1 METLA
6 IGLWGCFF
14 GMTVL
19 ILGGAALAYSR
30 SLHRIALNAAMS
42 GVASALFVVAF
53 LDSLPIADD
62 ASLARL
68 LAHLATAVSCMLA
81 YQLLALLGILR
92 SGERQQRTMLLLG
105 TFGLIIL
112 GAGWALDPTPS
123 LRLSIVMACL
133 LAFAGLL
140 FCVRSAVRGIRLGWV
155 AVLSVFCMLAALGG
169 LGWIATH
176 RSETLWPIHVAS
188 SVAATLYLMTMA
200 YVLWARY
207 AYLIE
212 LKEVMAHG
220 PGYDPVTRMRSH
232 EETGQLV
239 GAVFKSFRDKP
250 EPMGVIVLTI
260 ANLYALEK
268 LHGAAAVN
276 SALFVC
282 AGRLRRVVPAQ
293 VEMGRLGHDGFLLI
307 MRNCHESGRLI
318 RLARS
323 VESRL
328 RKSVTLNTSLKSNRF
343 EADSTVW
350 VAEIG
355 VGVLRLNNPAVR
367 GASAI
372 SMARGMSRT
381 AVSYESRVAWFD
393 HASAEIVELPT
404 LASV

>member
-1 METLA
+1 MEKLA
-6 IGLWGCFF
+6 IGFWGCFF
-14 GMTVL
+14 GMTAV
-19 ILGGAALAYSR
+19 ILAGAALAYSR

-42 GVASALFVVAF
+42 GMASAFFVLAF
-53 LDSLPIADD
+53 LDAMPIENDD
-62 ASLARL
+62 TLARF

-92 SGERQQRTMLLLG
+92 TPERQQKTMLALG
-105 TFGLIIL
+105 ALAVVVI
-112 GAGWALDPTPS
+112 GAGWTLGPLQS
-123 LRLSIVMACL
+123 LQLSIVMACI
-133 LAFAGLL
+133 LAATGLL
-140 FCVRSAVRGIRLGWV
+140 VCLRSAARGVRLGWV
-155 AVLSVFCMLAALGG
+155 AVISVFCMLAALGG
-169 LGWIATH
+169 LGWIALNREH
-176 RSETLWPIHVAS
+176 ALWPVHAVSA
-188 SVAATLYLMTMA
+188 VAATIYLMTMA

-207 AYLIE
+207 SYLIE
-212 LKEVMAHG
+212 LQQVMAHG
-220 PGYDPVTRMRSH
+220 PAYDPVTRMRSH

-239 GAVFKSFRDKP
+239 GAVFRSFRDKP

-276 SALFVC
+276 IALFVC
-282 AGRLRRVVPAQ
+282 AGRLRRLVPAQ

-328 RKSVTLNTSLKSNRF
+328 RKSVTLNTSLDANRF

-393 HASAEIVELPT
+393 HASAEIVELPVI
-404 LASV
+404 APA

>member
-1 METLA
+1 MTL
-6 IGLWGCFF
+6 L
-14 GMTVL
+14 L
-19 ILGGAALAYSR
+19 LGGAALAYFQ

-42 GVASALFVVAF
+42 GVASALFVLAF
-53 LDSLPIADD
+53 LDILPMADD
-62 ASLARL
+62 ATLARL
-68 LAHLATAVSCMLA
+68 LAHLATTVSCMLA
-81 YQLLALLGILR
+81 YQLLALLGMLR
-92 SGERQQRTMLLLG
+92 SRQKRQRTILLLVA
-105 TFGLIIL
+105 LCLLIL
-112 GAGWALDPTPS
+112 GAGWVLDPRQS
-123 LRLSIVMACL
+123 LTLSLLMACL

-155 AVLSVFCMLAALGG
+155 AALSVLCMLAALSG
-169 LGWIATH
+169 LGWLATH
-176 RSETLWPIHVAS
+176 RLNTMWTIHVAS
-188 SVAATLYLMTMA
+188 SIAAIMYLVTMA

-212 LKEVMAHG
+212 LRDVMAHG
-220 PGYDPVTRMRSH
+220 PAYDPVTRMRSH

-250 EPMGVIVLTI
+250 EPIGVIVLTI

-282 AGRLRRVVPAQ
+282 AGRLRRLVPAQ
-293 VEMGRLGHDGFLLI
+293 VEMGRLGQDGFLLI
-307 MRNCHESGRLI
+307 MRNCHDSGRLI

-323 VESRL
+323 VGFRL
-328 RKSVTLNTSLKSNRF
+328 RKSVILNTSLQASRF

-372 SMARGMSRT
+372 SMTRGMSRT

-393 HASAEIVELPT
+393 HASAEIVELPV
-404 LASV
+404 LATA